1 MKIGVYVAATLR
13 GFVNRNE
20 RIEAE
25 GETIADILQNV
36 TDEYTEIKKALFDE
50 NGELRAFVGVY
61 LNDKN
66 VTEQAKWQTQ
76 PKEGDLLLLLPVIA
90 GGGRSGND
98 RSG

>member
-36 TDEYTEIKKALFDE
+36 TDEYMESRETI
-50 NGELRAFVGVY
+50 
-61 LNDKN
+61 
-66 VTEQAKWQTQ
+66 
-76 PKEGDLLLLLPVIA
+76 
-90 GGGRSGND
+90 GR
-98 RSG
+98 RIIFRCW